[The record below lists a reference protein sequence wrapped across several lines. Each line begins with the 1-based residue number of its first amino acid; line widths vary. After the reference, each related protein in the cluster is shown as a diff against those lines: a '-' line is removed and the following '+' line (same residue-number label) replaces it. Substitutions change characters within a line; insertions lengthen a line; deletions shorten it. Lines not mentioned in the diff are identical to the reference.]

1 MEVWLAQMGPVGSTA
16 NVLEAQIREQK
27 VAMENWTDICEY
39 NLLYV
44 LWCKVYNYKSI
55 CLHLQSFHAEVHQ
68 YKSHIEEFNH
78 LTQELISTYQT
89 DDTAKLKKITEII
102 NQR

>member
-1 MEVWLAQMGPVGSTA
+1 MGPVGSTA

-27 VAMENWTDICEY
+27 VS
-39 NLLYV
+39 NLTQILNYSKV
-44 LWCKVYNYKSI
+44 LLIWFIPVLKEPN
-55 CLHLQSFHAEVHQ
+55 LHYYEFQSFHAEVHQ
-68 YKSHIEEFNH
+68 YKSHIEDFNH

-89 DDTAKLKKITEII
+89 DDTAKIKKITEII

>member
-1 MEVWLAQMGPVGSTA
+1 MEVWLGQMGPVGSTA

-27 VAMENWTDICEY
+27 VS
-39 NLLYV
+39 NLNQTLNSSKADNIPEQKESNLHY
-44 LWCKVYNYKSI
+44 YKF
-55 CLHLQSFHAEVHQ
+55 QSFHAEVHQ
-68 YKSHIEEFNH
+68 YKSHIEDFNH

-89 DDTAKLKKITEII
+89 DDTAKIKKITEII